1 MLVNRKELARR
12 VAINGGYSM
21 ADMEKVL
28 KELEDVIVEA
38 VERGDLVKMGKL
50 FRLGLHEVA
59 KKECWDNFNQRYVT
73 RQAKKVPKF
82 DLLKRLEDIEIP
94 LKGDDNVVI
103 QEEEKEA

>member
-38 VERGDLVKMGKL
+38 VEKGDLVKLGKV
-50 FRLGLHEVA
+50 FRLGLQEVA
-59 KKECWDNFNQRYVT
+59 KKECWDNFNKRYVT
-73 RQAKKVPKF
+73 REAKLVPKF
-82 DLLKRLEDIEIP
+82 DMLKRLEDIEIP
-94 LKGDDNVVI
+94 LKGDDDVVV
-103 QEEEKEA
+103 QKEEA